1 MPSPAPRLSHQ
12 RILGQLHV
20 ILYTHVVQSN
30 LGWVFFAPTDVKI
43 REDTVYQPDLFVVLR
58 EHADRLRETHLEGAP
73 DLVIEVL
80 LPSTAQLDLWVK
92 RHDYERAGVQEYW
105 VVDPDT
111 RTVEQ
116 YVREGDRLVCVTR
129 VEGEGVLSSRLLPD
143 LAVEVG
149 QLFAESDAQG

>member
-1 MPSPAPRLSHQ
+1 MPSPAPSRKHQEVVWRLARILDRAVRETHQGVAYFAPFDVRLS
-12 RILGQLHV
+12 
-20 ILYTHVVQSN
+20 
-30 LGWVFFAPTDVKI
+30 
-43 REDTVYQPDLFVVLR
+43 EDTVYQPDLFVVLR

-80 LPSTAQLDLWVK
+80 SPLTAQLDLWVK